1 MYKILIADDEEL
13 ERKSLHIFFSRNFP
27 DVVLLPDAA
36 NGSQVVETVL
46 HQQPD
51 ILILDIEMP
60 GLNGLEALKIIRQN
74 NRSIHVIIKTAYSKF
89 DYAQEAL
96 NLHADFF
103 LLKPARK
110 EDLKACIRQIIMQ
123 IEQEDIKTEQP
134 LPQDSPIPKIA
145 LLSSILHSWADDGDI
160 RKYAENLSIDFRS
173 GFMLLIAFPD
183 NHSFDKAAVIR
194 LLEEKMPLITD
205 FVLGPFEDNILPVM
219 CYSSESSPPS
229 GRDRNGSELCQVLS
243 SWINGQSGISPVI
256 YWGKTVSDIIELRSS
271 WLDALRQLKKQPSF
285 HSLQLP
291 ENDTL
296 QKVLDYIHQHYYEDI
311 SLERLAEYVKMNPSY
326 LSHLFR
332 TKLKKNYTDY
342 VNEYR
347 ISQAVRLMQEGMTG
361 IRELSLRVGY
371 TYPSYFCRLFKKY
384 TGYTISGFKK
394 EL

>member
-27 DVVLLPDAA
+27 DVVLLPDAT

>member
-46 HQQPD
+46 HQKPD

-103 LLKPARK
+103 LLKPVRK
-110 EDLKACIRQIIMQ
+110 EELKACIRQIIMQ
-123 IEQEDIKTEQP
+123 IEQEDIKTEQS

-219 CYSSESSPPS
+219 CYSSESSLPS

-296 QKVLDYIHQHYYEDI
+296 RKVLDYIHQHYYEDI

>member
-46 HQQPD
+46 HQKPD

-103 LLKPARK
+103 LLKPVRK
-110 EDLKACIRQIIMQ
+110 EELKACIRQIIMQ
-123 IEQEDIKTEQP
+123 IEQEDIKTEQS

-219 CYSSESSPPS
+219 CYSSEFSPPS

-296 QKVLDYIHQHYYEDI
+296 RKVLDYIHQHYYEDI